1 MSISRLSPTTPKPP
15 PATGNQRPIFCS
27 SRFVIFPWTF
37 HMRGIVQS
45 CVVFLYVAAF
55 IQHDAFKICPCR
67 SIRQYFFWL
76 DDSPLCGLTTFGLS
90 IHQLVDTQLLLPFH
104 CRECCLGIF
113 QECKGAPVMSQSLV
127 HPRVGYCY
135 FFFFGSM
142 QGMWDLSSPTRDQTS
157 TLCIGSPESKPLDP
171 QGNPRSMIY
180 CEHFIYALLLLSI
193 FLFFLF

>member
-1 MSISRLSPTTPKPP
+1 MPISRLSPTTPKPP

-113 QECKGAPVMSQSLV
+113 QECKGAPVMSQSRV

-135 FFFFGSM
+135 FFFFLAACKACGILVPQPEIKPAPSALEA
-142 QGMWDLSSPTRDQTS
+142 LSLNHWT
-157 TLCIGSPESKPLDP
+157 
-171 QGNPRSMIY
+171 PREIPGV
-180 CEHFIYALLLLSI
+180 
-193 FLFFLF
+193 